1 MFVLQILLLISNNYY
16 LQRLI
21 VSEAKVINIKE
32 LQFED
37 KKHTFS

>member
-16 LQRLI
+16 LQKCT
-21 VSEAKVINIKE
+21 VSEAKVINIKA

-37 KKHTFS
+37 KKYTFS